1 MSLKDFMTKRTIII
15 IIIIIENMF
24 RSLFL
29 KLVFIA

>member
-1 MSLKDFMTKRTIII
+1 MSLKGFMTKRTI

>member
-1 MSLKDFMTKRTIII
+1 MSLKGFMTKRTII